1 MKLDFCEIHAP
12 EALKAD
18 TVAKMRQQAER
29 HRRPARLSRRI
40 AVCAAALAA
49 VFVLVSAGTRV
60 FDYLAYVP
68 GQGIAT
74 VSREGVYTLERV
86 AKIGSYTIDGVSFV
100 PGDEGTTVTVTTDK
114 PTYRRD
120 NARLHDTMTLT
131 APDGTA
137 VTLTF
142 AKGTNTDS
150 TYTGTITGD
159 TRSFAGE
166 LTLSWNGRETTLS
179 MLPLDVSPYAD
190 CAYPICDGLT
200 LVAFPTAEGSR
211 RIVYGV
217 ELDPQSENFAYWASI
232 SSYISAIPHLT
243 AVDSEGIEYPA
254 HTYTGFYS
262 AEDLS
267 AYFGTTLHYAWLD
280 TAPEH
285 PIAEVRVDGLRLQFQ
300 KIDPTAR
307 APVTVT
313 VPENGETVETDIPL
327 VADHGILA
335 TAHSLSGGIDADG
348 KPELTLVGTYPTIA
362 FDESATGEILL
373 WFAYAAADTDPENPR
388 VYGGGAW
395 YNSADGTT
403 GYHIRLHEEGRDDTL
418 PVTYGD
424 NINIYLTGVEIE
436 LSGDWG
442 IVYTPAEK

>member
-40 AVCAAALAA
+40 AVCAAAFAA
-49 VFVLVSAGTRV
+49 VFVLISAGTRV

-74 VSREGVYTLERV
+74 VSREGVYTLARAV
-86 AKIGSYTIDGVSFV
+86 KVGSYTVDGASFV
-100 PGDEGTTVTVTTDK
+100 PDTEGTIVTVTTDR
-114 PTYRRD
+114 PAYRSD
-120 NARLHDTMTLT
+120 DARLHDTMTLT

-166 LTLSWNGRETTLS
+166 LTLSWNGREATLS
-179 MLPLDVSPYAD
+179 MLPLDSSPYAD

-217 ELDPQSENFAYWASI
+217 ELDPESENFAYWASV
-232 SSYISAIPHLT
+232 SGNISAVPCLT
-243 AVDSEGIEYPA
+243 AIDSAGNEYTA
-254 HTYTGFYS
+254 HSYTASYS
-262 AEDLS
+262 GALED
-267 AYFGTTLHYAWLD
+267 YFGTGLHYAWLD
-280 TAPEH
+280 TVPEN
-285 PIAEVRVDGLRLQFQ
+285 PIAAICVDSLRLKFQ
-300 KIDPTAR
+300 RIDPTTR
-307 APVTVT
+307 TPVTVT
-313 VPENGETVETDIPL
+313 VPEDGETVEAAFAL

-335 TAHSLSGGIDADG
+335 PVHSLSCGIDADG
-348 KPELTLVGTYPTIA
+348 KPELTLEGTYPTLT
-362 FDESATGEILL
+362 FDESATGEVLL
-373 WFAYAAADTDPENPR
+373 WFSYAAADTDPENPR

-395 YNSADGTT
+395 YNSDERTAGH
-403 GYHIRLHEEGRDDTL
+403 HIRLHEEGRDDTI

-424 NINIYLTGVEIE
+424 DVNVYLTGVEIE
-436 LSGDWG
+436 LTGDWG
-442 IVYTPAEK
+442 IVYTPAKK

>member
-100 PGDEGTTVTVTTDK
+100 PGDEGTAVTVTTDK

-120 NARLHDTMTLT
+120 NEIVHDTMTLT

-142 AKGTNTDS
+142 AKGTDTDS

-166 LTLSWNGRETTLS
+166 LTLSWLGSETVLS
-179 MLPLDVSPYAD
+179 VIPLDVSPYAD
-190 CAYPICDGLT
+190 CTYPICDGLT

-217 ELDPQSENFAYWASI
+217 ELDPESENFAYWASV
-232 SSYISAIPHLT
+232 SGNISAVPCLT
-243 AVDSEGIEYPA
+243 AIDSAGNEYTA
-254 HTYTGFYS
+254 HSYTAFYS
-262 AEDLS
+262 GALED
-267 AYFGTTLHYAWLD
+267 YFGTGLHYAWLD
-280 TAPEH
+280 TVPEN
-285 PIAEVRVDGLRLQFQ
+285 PIAGIRVDSLRLKFQ
-300 KIDPTAR
+300 RIDPTTR
-307 APVTVT
+307 TPVTVT

-335 TAHSLSGGIDADG
+335 TVHSLSGGIDADG
-348 KPELTLVGTYPTIA
+348 KPELTLEGTYPTLA

-403 GYHIRLHEEGRDDTL
+403 GYHIRLHEEGRDNTL
-418 PVTYGD
+418 PATYGD
-424 NINIYLTGVEIE
+424 DVNIYLTGFE
-436 LSGDWG
+436 LELTGDWG
-442 IVYTPAEK
+442 IVYTAAEK